1 MYSAATIANYFIDRA
16 RKGGKS
22 IDQMKIQK
30 LVYYAHGWY
39 LAMTSEPLIDEQIEA
54 WRFGPVVPSLYRALK
69 HCGNQAV
76 KQAIQ
81 PAEPDLLPF
90 EVQSFLDRIWNLYS
104 HLTGIQLSNLTHQNG
119 SPWSRTAKRY
129 GFRIPSNQ
137 PLDNELL
144 RGHFVGLKQK
154 LMKSL

>member
-16 RKGGKS
+16 DSDGKT

-39 LAMTSEPLIDEQIEA
+39 LAMTSEPLIDEQVEA

-69 HCGNQAV
+69 HCGNQPV

-81 PAEPDLLPF
+81 PAEPNVLPF
-90 EVQSFLDRIWNLYS
+90 DVQSFLDRIWNLYS

-119 SPWSRTAKRY
+119 SPWSRTAKKFGY
-129 GFRIPSNQ
+129 RIPDSH
-137 PLDNELL
+137 PLDNNLL
-144 RGHFVGLKQK
+144 RSYFDNLKQK
-154 LMKSL
+154 LTQPL